1 MKKRLRIILPLL
13 LTIIG
18 SIYVFNLY
26 SHRND
31 DMSLQFSGNIEVTEA
46 QMSFRISGR
55 LQERLVEEGDA
66 VVAGEILA
74 RLENS
79 DQTIALAQAEANLAF
94 ARAVLAELT
103 AGSRRKISTALEPE
117 SCRPVRV

>member
-1 MKKRLRIILPLL
+1 M

-18 SIYVFNLY
+18 SVSLFILY
-26 SHRND
+26 GHRND

-66 VVAGEILA
+66 VVTGNILA
-74 RLENS
+74 KLENS
-79 DQTIALAQAEANLAF
+79 DQTIALAQATANLAF

-103 AGSRRKISTALEPE
+103 AGSRQEDIDRSAGP
-117 SCRPVRV
+117 SHAGP